1 MNKSFLKTIF
11 SSMIGKKIAVIGDLM
26 LDSYIWGKVTRI
38 SPEAPVPVVHVKKK
52 TYCLGGAA
60 NVMRNISS
68 LGGEA
73 IAFGILGTQPTG
85 NQLLELIKEN
95 KINSSYIAID
105 KDYLTIEKQ
114 RIMAESQQ
122 LARVD
127 YEDKETIPEYLHDY
141 ITTKII
147 ELINSGKIDA
157 VIFEDYAKGL
167 ITSEMMSEILSVANK
182 KGVVSSLDPHPSRRL
197 NFKGI
202 TLATPN
208 QNEAF
213 ALAGVYNKELIY
225 PPIDDPSLK
234 EVAGILKKEW
244 EVEQLLV
251 TLGAKGMALY
261 EKDKIPIH
269 IPTKAKE
276 VFDVTGAGDTV
287 IATYTLAL
295 LGGATGHQAAE
306 ISNQAAGIVVGRIGT
321 SAVTQEELLNEFS
334 EQ

>member
-1 MNKSFLKTIF
+1 MNKSFLTPIF
-11 SSMIGKKIAVIGDLM
+11 KAMTGKKIAVIGDLM

-38 SPEAPVPVVHVKKK
+38 SPEAPVPVVHVRRK

-73 IAFGILGTQPTG
+73 IAFGILGTQSTG
-85 NQLLELIKEN
+85 NQLLELIKDN
-95 KINSSYIAID
+95 KINSNYIAID

-127 YEDKETIPEYLHDY
+127 YEDKETIPDYLHDY

-147 ELINSGKIDA
+147 ELINAAKIDA

-182 KGVVSSLDPHPSRRL
+182 KGIVTSLDPHPSRRL

-261 EKDKIPIH
+261 EKDKSPLH

-321 SAVTQEELLNEFS
+321 SSVTQEELLNEFS
-334 EQ
+334 N